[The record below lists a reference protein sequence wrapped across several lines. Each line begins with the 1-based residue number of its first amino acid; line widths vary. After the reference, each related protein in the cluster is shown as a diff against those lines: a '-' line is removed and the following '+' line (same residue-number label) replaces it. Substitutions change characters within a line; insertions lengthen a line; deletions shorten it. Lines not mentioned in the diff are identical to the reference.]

1 MPLDRR
7 DRQVS
12 RKGIPVPKRAVR
24 FGKLH
29 LYPKE
34 VERNFD
40 RRADFV
46 NLSVA
51 WCVPER
57 ITLTWL
63 AEQERR
69 NYCEIQILVLESVEA
84 QRRHASHFT
93 LMLKQKAFR
102 VQNVTAPQEKRKELG
117 KTSFFR

>member
-1 MPLDRR
+1 MLFLLRSGYRPSAEGGRLTFSFPKRKSYKKKLANVPLDRC

-40 RRADFV
+40 RRPDFV

-51 WCVPER
+51 WCVPKF
-57 ITLTWL
+57 ITQTRLT
-63 AEQERR
+63 EQKR
-69 NYCEIQILVLESVEA
+69 
-84 QRRHASHFT
+84 SHR
-93 LMLKQKAFR
+93 L
-102 VQNVTAPQEKRKELG
+102 
-117 KTSFFR
+117 